1 MLFRRFLFALTAV
14 FALTA
19 ATALAQ
25 TTTSSSS
32 TVTRSLTYPPIGLAS
47 SETAQI
53 NVANLATASSSGTA
67 ASCTGT
73 VSFVS
78 ASGAAIGTASS
89 FTLTSGQIS
98 SVSLP
103 YSKVGGS
110 GRTEIRGVIA
120 LTETPGSGIPCDLV
134 SSLETYDTGTGV
146 THVFLSGP
154 GGAYGGQGP
163 GPGFGAGPGR

>member
-1 MLFRRFLFALTAV
+1 MHLRRFV
-14 FALTA
+14 FALIPALA
-19 ATALAQ
+19 AMAQ
-25 TTTSSSS
+25 TTTSTS
-32 TVTRSLTYPPIGLAS
+32 TVTRSLSYPPIGLAS

-73 VSFVS
+73 VSFLN
-78 ASGAAIGTASS
+78 ASGAAIGSASS
-89 FTLTSGQIS
+89 FTLTSGQAS

-103 YSKVGGS
+103 YAKAGGS
-110 GRTEIRGVIA
+110 GRTEVRALIT

-154 GGAYGGQGP
+154 GGAAGGP
-163 GPGFGAGPGR
+163 ADFGAGPGPGH